1 MVGAILLDEK
11 IRDYVLLPIFIVVVL
26 CSALRVNLLTLF
38 GNVPKVDLKEAKTTN
53 MLARCR
59 KLRESGNYL
68 GDNAFRKRKA
78 YFIKK
83 DTGVL
88 MKPPAP
94 KDPMAAL
101 QQGPDP
107 MMAMGMMKNQMLFMV
122 LQGGLGYWVSHMF
135 SGFLVAKTP
144 FQLTFQFKS
153 MLQRGV
159 EVSSLEPGYVSSLC
173 WYIFVMMSSSGLI
186 GLLQSFRDSSKSGPE
201 DDPMSMMMG
210 GMGGMANPMMGGM
223 GGMGGPDMS
232 KIYKQEQ
239 ESLEILQHDFI
250 LDNVET
256 ELFRKWRQERQNR

>member
-1 MVGAILLDEK
+1 MPGILLDEK
-11 IRDYVLLPIFIVVVL
+11 IRDYVLLPIFFVVIL
-26 CSALRVNLLTLF
+26 CSALRSNLLSIF
-38 GNVPKVDLKEAKTTN
+38 GSAPKVNLKEAKTNN
-53 MLARCR
+53 MLARCK

-68 GDNAFRKRKA
+68 SEKAFKTRKA

-83 DTGVL
+83 DVGAL

-94 KDPMAAL
+94 KDPMAQL
-101 QQGPDP
+101 SQGPDP
-107 MMAMGMMKNQMLFMV
+107 MMAMGMMKNQMVFMV

-144 FQLTFQFKS
+144 FPLTFQFKS

-173 WYIFVMMSSSGLI
+173 WYIFVMMSSSGLT
-186 GLLQSFRDSSKSGPE
+186 GLVQSFRDASKATTD
-201 DDPMSMMMG
+201 DDPMSVMMG
-210 GMGGMANPMMGGM
+210 GMGGMANPMM

-239 ESLEILQHDFI
+239 ESLEIYQHDFV
-250 LDNVET
+250 LENVET
-256 ELFRKWRQERQNR
+256 ELWRKWRQEKLSGSGR